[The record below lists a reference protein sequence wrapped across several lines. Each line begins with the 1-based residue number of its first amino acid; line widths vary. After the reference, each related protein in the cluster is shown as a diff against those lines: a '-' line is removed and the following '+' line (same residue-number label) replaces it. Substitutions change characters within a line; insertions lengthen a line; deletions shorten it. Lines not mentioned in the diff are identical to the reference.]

1 MKIAKF
7 FSAVFG
13 LLGTVV
19 LVASMGLCLSSL
31 NRETRVVEV
40 PEGAM
45 TCAESFVLAVDTG
58 DLSGAGRMMYGQ
70 PDLGMD
76 GEPAEKSGRII
87 WKAFLDSISCELTGE
102 YYLDGAVICRTG
114 TVTALDIPS
123 ATQNL
128 QPRFRALL
136 TERMEQAED
145 MTELYDENNDFRAD
159 LLEELMAEAVS
170 QALQEDAQ
178 TSTREITLE
187 MIRRDGQWWVV
198 PDQALLATLGGGLS

>member
-7 FSAVFG
+7 FSFIFG
-13 LLGTVV
+13 LLGTAL
-19 LVASMGLCLSSL
+19 LVASLGLCLTSL
-31 NRETRVVEV
+31 DQDTRVVEV
-40 PEGAM
+40 PEGAR
-45 TCAESFVLAVDTG
+45 TCAESFVLAVDSG
-58 DLSGAGRMMYGQ
+58 DLSTAGRLMYGQ
-70 PDLGMD
+70 PDLGLD

-87 WKAFLDSISCELTGE
+87 WETFLDSISCELSGE
-102 YYLDGAVICRTG
+102 YYLDGSVICRTG

-128 QPRFRALL
+128 QPKFRALL

-145 MTELYDENNDFRAD
+145 MAELYDENNDFRAD
-159 LLEELMAEAVS
+159 LLEELMAKAVA

-198 PDQALLATLGGGLS
+198 PDQALLTALGGGLS